1 MCTLVT
7 QSCPALCHPMA
18 VAWQVPLSKGFSKQE
33 WSGLPFPSPGE
44 APNPGIKPKSL
55 MSPALAGLLF
65 TIVLPEK
72 PLEVRGGRQL

>member
-1 MCTLVT
+1 MCMLVT

-33 WSGLPFPSPGE
+33 WSGLPFPSPGK

-65 TIVLPEK
+65 TIVLPGK
-72 PLEVRGGRQL
+72 PREVRGGRQL